1 MVCADCPGEEIPREF
16 ILGIDRIL
24 RTPSKAVAQI
34 DLPEQKE
41 FYSLAIRWLTN
52 ALEITPKSLMLL
64 KDF

>member
-1 MVCADCPGEEIPREF
+1 M
-16 ILGIDRIL
+16 GIDRIL
-24 RTPSKAVAQI
+24 KTPSKAVAQI
-34 DLPEQKE
+34 ELPEQNE